1 MPEEEQG
8 RTLRRPSITDFIRDG
23 EETPLLLRRRVLVGI
38 ALVFLG
44 LVAAYFILA
53 EVFNFTLELD
63 AEPVQDWVE
72 QWGVWGPIAF
82 MAVMAFSVL
91 FAPIP
96 NAPIFI
102 AAGLVWGPVLGSV
115 YSMAGMMWGS
125 AMAFWVARR
134 LGRRY
139 LPQLVGS
146 KAAEQMDALSVR
158 MGGRLIFWARM
169 LPVVNFDWISF
180 LAGLTAMH
188 FWRFFVFSFLGML
201 TPTIV
206 AVVAGDSLGRDLRI
220 TIIIAGVWIAGV
232 ILSAL
237 YFWLR
242 QRRGRGAEEEPESA
256 PAEPLV
262 QGQAGESNRA

>member
-1 MPEEEQG
+1 MAEDRSGP
-8 RTLRRPSITDFIRDG
+8 TLRRPNITDFVVEG
-23 EETPLLLRRRVLVGI
+23 EETPLLLRRRVLAGI
-38 ALVFLG
+38 ALAFLA

-53 EVFNFTLELD
+53 EVFDISLQFD
-63 AEPVQDWVE
+63 PEPLQDWVE

-91 FAPIP
+91 FAPVP

-115 YSMAGMMWGS
+115 YSMIGMMWGS

-139 LPQLVGS
+139 LPRLVGS
-146 KAAEQMDALSVR
+146 KAAAQMDSLSIR

-180 LAGLTAMH
+180 LAGLTAMS
-188 FWRFFVFSFLGML
+188 FWRFFFFSFLGML

-206 AVVAGDSLGRDLRI
+206 GVVAGDSLGRDVRI
-220 TIIIAGVWIAGV
+220 TLIIAGVWVAGIV
-232 ILSAL
+232 LSGL
-237 YFWLR
+237 YFWWRRR
-242 QRRGRGAEEEPESA
+242 QALAQAPA
-256 PAEPLV
+256 QPAEPV
-262 QGQAGESNRA
+262 PEGPGQ

>member
-1 MPEEEQG
+1 MAEDRSGP
-8 RTLRRPSITDFIRDG
+8 TLRRPTITDFVVEG

-38 ALVFLG
+38 ALAFLG

-53 EVFNFTLELD
+53 EVFDISLQFD
-63 AEPVQDWVE
+63 PEPLQDWVE

-91 FAPIP
+91 FAPVP

-115 YSMAGMMWGS
+115 YSMIGMMWGS
-125 AMAFWVARR
+125 AMAFWVARW

-139 LPQLVGS
+139 LPRLVGS
-146 KAAEQMDALSVR
+146 KAAAQMDSLSIR

-180 LAGLTAMH
+180 LGGLTAMN

-206 AVVAGDSLGRDLRI
+206 GVVAGDSLGRDVRI
-220 TIIIAGVWIAGV
+220 TLVIVGVWVAGIV
-232 ILSAL
+232 LSGF
-237 YFWLR
+237 YFWWRRR
-242 QRRGRGAEEEPESA
+242 QALAQAPA
-256 PAEPLV
+256 QPAEPV
-262 QGQAGESNRA
+262 PEGPGQ

>member
-1 MPEEEQG
+1 MAEDRTD
-8 RTLRRPSITDFIRDG
+8 RTLRRPTITDFVAEG
-23 EETPLLLRRRVLVGI
+23 EETPLLLQRRVLAGI
-38 ALVFLG
+38 AAAFLA
-44 LVAAYFILA
+44 LVAVYFILTA
-53 EVFNFTLELD
+53 VFDISLQPDPKPL
-63 AEPVQDWVE
+63 QDWVE

-91 FAPIP
+91 FAPVP

-115 YSMAGMMWGS
+115 YSMIGMMWGS

-134 LGRRY
+134 LGRKY
-139 LPQLVGS
+139 LPRLVGS
-146 KAAEQMDALSVR
+146 KAAAQMDSLSVR

-180 LAGLTAMH
+180 LAGLTAMS

-206 AVVAGDSLGRDLRI
+206 GVVAGDSLGRDVRI
-220 TIIIAGVWIAGV
+220 TLIIAGVWVAGV
-232 ILSAL
+232 ILSGL
-237 YFWLR
+237 YFWWRRR
-242 QRRGRGAEEEPESA
+242 QARAEAA
-256 PAEPLV
+256 PQAAEPLAE
-262 QGQAGESNRA
+262 GQSGQ